1 MKEKQ
6 PRFIARRQELND
18 LEGLMKRKKA
28 CLAVIKGRRR
38 IGKSRLAEEFGKNKR
53 YLPFSG
59 LTPVK
64 GVTAQKQR
72 DEFARK
78 LERHFALKRLSISF
92 KDWTVGFEL
101 LSAQLTNQPT
111 VIVFDEI
118 SWMGA
123 KDPTFIPKLK
133 VWWDLVLQK
142 FSKLV
147 LILCGSVSTWIEKN
161 IINSTAL
168 FGRIALSI
176 ELTEFTLPECQDF
189 LTSRGFKG
197 SYLDVYR
204 ILAVTSG
211 VPWYLEQ
218 IRPDETADENLKRL
232 CFRKEGVLVKEFPLI
247 FHDLFSS
254 RGAVYKAIVK
264 ALAQEML
271 SLQDICKQT
280 NYPKSG
286 SMSKCLANLKT
297 CGFVS
302 THKPWSLKTGKI
314 KKTTLYRLS
323 DNYLHFYLRYIE
335 PKLSAIEENRFKD
348 QPISSL
354 PGWETIMGLQIEN
367 LLLKNRSL
375 ILKALGL
382 HPQDVLADNPYLQTA
397 TTRKRGC
404 QIDYLIQTTTR
415 TLFAC
420 EIKVRQFVGVEVI
433 GEMEEKLRRISL
445 PKGYAFCPAL
455 FHLGSLSNDLA
466 LSSYFFRMIDIAD
479 FLKRE

>member
-1 MKEKQ
+1 MKEKP
-6 PRFIARRQELND
+6 PRFIAREQELND

-64 GVTAQKQR
+64 GITAQKQR

-78 LERHFALKRLSISF
+78 LETHFRLKRLSLSF
-92 KDWTVGFEL
+92 NDWTVGFEL
-101 LSAQLTNQPT
+101 LSARLSNVPT
-111 VIVFDEI
+111 VVVFDEI
-118 SWMGA
+118 SWMAA
-123 KDPTFIPKLK
+123 KDPTFVPKLK
-133 VWWDLVLQK
+133 VWWDLNLQK
-142 FSKLV
+142 FPKLV
-147 LILCGSVSTWIEKN
+147 LILCGSVSTWIDKN

-168 FGRIALSI
+168 FGRISLSI
-176 ELTEFTLPECQDF
+176 ELNELTLPECQEF
-189 LTSRGFKG
+189 LTSLGFKS

-204 ILAVTSG
+204 ILSVTGG

-232 CFRKEGVLVKEFPLI
+232 CFKKEGVLVKEFPLM
-247 FHDLFSS
+247 FHDLFSA
-254 RGAVYKAIVK
+254 RGTVYKAIVK
-264 ALAQEML
+264 ALLKGML
-271 SLQDICKQT
+271 SLGDICKQT
-280 NYPKSG
+280 KHSKNG
-286 SMSKCLANLKT
+286 SMTKYLANLKT
-297 CGFVS
+297 CGFV
-302 THKPWSLKTGKI
+302 TAHKPWSLKTGKLS
-314 KKTTLYRLS
+314 KTSLYRLS

-335 PKLSAIEENRFKD
+335 PRLSAIEEDRFKD

-382 HPQDVLADNPYLQTA
+382 HPQDILTDNPFVQTA
-397 TTRKRGC
+397 TIRRRGC
-404 QIDYLIQTTTR
+404 QIDYLIQTHTR

-420 EIKVRQFVGVEVI
+420 EIKVRHQVGTEVI
-433 GEMEEKLRRISL
+433 NEMEEKLRRISL
-445 PKGYAFCPAL
+445 PKGYAFCSAL
-455 FHLGSLSNDLA
+455 FYLGALSNDLA
-466 LSSYFFRMIDIAD
+466 LSPYFFRTVDIAT
-479 FLKRE
+479 FLK